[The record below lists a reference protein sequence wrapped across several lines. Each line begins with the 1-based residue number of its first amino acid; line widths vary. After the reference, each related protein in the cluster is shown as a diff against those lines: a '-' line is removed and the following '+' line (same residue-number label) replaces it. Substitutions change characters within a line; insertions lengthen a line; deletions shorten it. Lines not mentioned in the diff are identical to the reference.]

1 LSRRSVA
8 LAVTLLAV
16 VGASAT
22 CGAAP
27 QGLWMQWILD
37 PSHVSGNT
45 LSALHGLPGKTDG
58 PMDWIDGP
66 DGKWYRMDGSGNHF
80 VVYSG
85 AKDGLALPSTSI
97 TVEAWAMLSESTN
110 WAGLANFIQDNGSY
124 ERGWMLG
131 CLDDRFMFGLASLGD
146 RKPTDPY
153 PSYLTYMK
161 ADGPFEI
168 GKWYHVVG
176 VYDGTTMRL
185 YVDGLL
191 AAESNDQRGVICYP
205 DQGVLAIGA
214 YVDNDER
221 HNLPGAIREVRIY
234 SRALT
239 ADEVASSMPGSV
251 MVSSDADAAQG
262 IPVRLLMLDG
272 SAIEGFLVGAYG
284 MDLLVA
290 KDSAAVQR
298 IDSRQVGSVLMWPK

>member
-1 LSRRSVA
+1 MSRRLVA
-8 LAVTLLAV
+8 LAITLLVV
-16 VGASAT
+16 VGASGT
-22 CGAAP
+22 CAASL
-27 QGLWMQWILD
+27 QGLWMQWVLD
-37 PSHVSGNT
+37 PAHVSADT
-45 LSALHGLPGKTDG
+45 LSALHGLPGKTAG
-58 PMDWIDGP
+58 PVAWIDGP

-97 TVEAWAMLSESTN
+97 TVEAWAMVEQSTN
-110 WAGLANFIQDNGSY
+110 WAGFASFIQDNGSY
-124 ERGWMLG
+124 ERGWILG
-131 CLDDRFMFGLASLGD
+131 CLDGRFMFGLASLGD
-146 RKPTDPY
+146 RKVTDPY

-161 ADGPFEI
+161 AEGPFET

-176 VYDGTTMRL
+176 VYDGTVMRL
-185 YVDGLL
+185 YVDSQL
-191 AAESNDQRGVICYP
+191 AAESKDQHGVICYP

-214 YVDNDER
+214 YADDDER
-221 HNLPGAIREVRIY
+221 HNLSGAVREVRIY

-239 ADEVASSMPGSV
+239 ASEVASSILEPVVPLG
-251 MVSSDADAAQG
+251 ADASQG

-272 SAIEGFLVGAYG
+272 STIEGFLIGAYG

-298 IDSRQVGSVLMWPK
+298 IDSRQVGSVLIWPR

>member
-1 LSRRSVA
+1 MSRRLVA
-8 LAVTLLAV
+8 LAITLLVV
-16 VGASAT
+16 VGASGT
-22 CGAAP
+22 CAASL
-27 QGLWMQWILD
+27 QGLWMQWVLD
-37 PSHVSGNT
+37 PAHVSADT
-45 LSALHGLPGKTDG
+45 LSALHGLPGKTAG
-58 PMDWIDGP
+58 PVAWIDGP

-97 TVEAWAMLSESTN
+97 TVEAWAMVEQSTN
-110 WAGLANFIQDNGSY
+110 WAGFASFIQDNGSY
-124 ERGWMLG
+124 ERGWILG
-131 CLDDRFMFGLASLGD
+131 CLDGRFMFGLASLGD
-146 RKPTDPY
+146 RKVTDPY

-161 ADGPFEI
+161 AEGPFET

-176 VYDGTTMRL
+176 VYDGTVMRL
-185 YVDGLL
+185 YVDSQL
-191 AAESNDQRGVICYP
+191 AAESKDQHGVICYP

-214 YVDNDER
+214 YADDDER
-221 HNLPGAIREVRIY
+221 HNLSGAVREVRVY

-239 ADEVASSMPGSV
+239 ASEVASSIPEPVVPLG
-251 MVSSDADAAQG
+251 ADASQG

-272 SAIEGFLVGAYG
+272 STIEGFLIGAYG

-298 IDSRQVGSVLMWPK
+298 IDSRQVGSVLIWPR

>member
-1 LSRRSVA
+1 MSRRQVA
-8 LAVTLLAV
+8 LAVALLVV
-16 VGASAT
+16 VGACGT

-37 PSHVSGNT
+37 PSHVSADT
-45 LSALHGLPGKTDG
+45 LGALHGLPGKTTG
-58 PMDWIDGP
+58 PVAWIDGP
-66 DGKWYRMDGSGNHF
+66 DGKWYRMDGSSNHF
-80 VVYSG
+80 VIYSG
-85 AKDGLALPSTSI
+85 ATSGLASPSTAI
-97 TVEAWAMLSESTN
+97 TVEAWAMVSESAN
-110 WAGLANFIQDNGSY
+110 WAGLASFIQDNGSY

-131 CLDDRFMFGLASLGD
+131 CLDGRFMFGLASLGD

-161 ADGPFEI
+161 ADGPFET

-185 YVDGLL
+185 YVDGRLS
-191 AAESNDQRGVICYP
+191 AESKDQHGVICYP
-205 DQGVLAIGA
+205 DQGVLTIGA

-251 MVSSDADAAQG
+251 VSSDANTAQG

-290 KDSAAVQR
+290 KDSATVQR

>member
-1 LSRRSVA
+1 MSRRQVA
-8 LAVTLLAV
+8 LAVALLVV
-16 VGASAT
+16 VGACGT

-37 PSHVSGNT
+37 PSHVSADT
-45 LSALHGLPGKTDG
+45 LGALHGLPGKTTG
-58 PMDWIDGP
+58 PVAWIDGP
-66 DGKWYRMDGSGNHF
+66 DGKWYRMDGSSNHF
-80 VVYSG
+80 VIYSG
-85 AKDGLALPSTSI
+85 ATSGLASPSTAI
-97 TVEAWAMLSESTN
+97 TVEAWAMVSESAN
-110 WAGLANFIQDNGSY
+110 WAGLASFIQDNGSY

-131 CLDDRFMFGLASLGD
+131 CLDGRFMFGLASLGD

-161 ADGPFEI
+161 ADGPFET
-168 GKWYHVVG
+168 GRWYHVVG

-185 YVDGLL
+185 YVDGRLS
-191 AAESNDQRGVICYP
+191 AESKDQHGVICYP

-251 MVSSDADAAQG
+251 VSSDANTAQG

-290 KDSAAVQR
+290 EGSATVQR

>member
-1 LSRRSVA
+1 
-8 LAVTLLAV
+8 
-16 VGASAT
+16 
-22 CGAAP
+22 
-27 QGLWMQWILD
+27 MQWILD
-37 PSHVSGNT
+37 PSHVSSNT
-45 LSALHGLPGKTDG
+45 LIALHGLPGKTDG

-66 DGKWYRMDGSGNHF
+66 DGKWYRMDGSSNHF
-80 VVYSG
+80 VIYSG
-85 AKDGLALPSTSI
+85 ATSGLALPSSAI
-97 TVEAWAMLSESTN
+97 TVEAWAMVSESAN
-110 WAGLANFIQDNGSY
+110 WAGLASFIQDNGSY

-131 CLDDRFMFGLASLGD
+131 CLDGRFMFGLASLGD
-146 RKPTDPY
+146 RKVTDPY

-161 ADGPFEI
+161 ADGPYEI

-185 YVDGLL
+185 YVDGRL
-191 AAESNDQRGVICYP
+191 AAESKDQHGVICQP

-251 MVSSDADAAQG
+251 VVSPDADAAQG

-290 KDSAAVQR
+290 KGSATVQR

>member
-1 LSRRSVA
+1 
-8 LAVTLLAV
+8 
-16 VGASAT
+16 
-22 CGAAP
+22 
-27 QGLWMQWILD
+27 MQWILD
-37 PSHVSGNT
+37 PSHVSSNT
-45 LSALHGLPGKTDG
+45 LIALHGLPGKTDG

-66 DGKWYRMDGSGNHF
+66 DGKWYRMDGSSNHF
-80 VVYSG
+80 VIYSG
-85 AKDGLALPSTSI
+85 ATSGLALPSSAI
-97 TVEAWAMLSESTN
+97 TVEAWAMVSESAN
-110 WAGLANFIQDNGSY
+110 WAGLASFIQDNGSY

-131 CLDDRFMFGLASLGD
+131 CLDGRFMFGLASLGD

-161 ADGPFEI
+161 ADGPFET

-185 YVDGLL
+185 YVDGRLS
-191 AAESNDQRGVICYP
+191 AESKDQHGVICYP
-205 DQGVLAIGA
+205 DQGVLTIGA

-251 MVSSDADAAQG
+251 VSSDADAAQG

-272 SAIEGFLVGAYG
+272 SAIEGFLVGACG

-290 KDSAAVQR
+290 KDSATVQR

>member
-1 LSRRSVA
+1 MSRRQVA
-8 LAVTLLAV
+8 LAVALLVV
-16 VGASAT
+16 VGACGT

-37 PSHVSGNT
+37 PSHVSSNT
-45 LSALHGLPGKTDG
+45 LIALHGLPGKTDG

-66 DGKWYRMDGSGNHF
+66 DGKWYRMDGSSNHF
-80 VVYSG
+80 VIYSG
-85 AKDGLALPSTSI
+85 ATSGLALPSSAI
-97 TVEAWAMLSESTN
+97 TVEAWAMVSESAN
-110 WAGLANFIQDNGSY
+110 WAGLASFIQDNGSY

-131 CLDDRFMFGLASLGD
+131 CLDGRFMFGLASLGD
-146 RKPTDPY
+146 RKVTDPY

-161 ADGPFEI
+161 ADGPYEI

-185 YVDGLL
+185 YVDGRL
-191 AAESNDQRGVICYP
+191 AAESKDQHGVICQP

-251 MVSSDADAAQG
+251 VVSPDADAAQG

-290 KDSAAVQR
+290 KGSATVQR

>member
-1 LSRRSVA
+1 MSRRQVA
-8 LAVTLLAV
+8 LAVALLVV
-16 VGASAT
+16 VGACGT

-37 PSHVSGNT
+37 PSHVSSNT
-45 LSALHGLPGKTDG
+45 LIALHGLPGKTDG

-66 DGKWYRMDGSGNHF
+66 DGKWYRMDGSSNHF
-80 VVYSG
+80 VIYSG
-85 AKDGLALPSTSI
+85 ATSGLALPSSAI
-97 TVEAWAMLSESTN
+97 TVEAWAMVSESAN
-110 WAGLANFIQDNGSY
+110 WAGLASFIQDNGSY

-131 CLDDRFMFGLASLGD
+131 CLDGRFMFGLASLGD
-146 RKPTDPY
+146 RKVTDPY

-161 ADGPFEI
+161 ADGPYEI

-185 YVDGLL
+185 YVDGRL
-191 AAESNDQRGVICYP
+191 AAESKDQHGVICQP

-251 MVSSDADAAQG
+251 VVSPDADAAQG

-272 SAIEGFLVGAYG
+272 STIEGFLVGAYG

-290 KDSAAVQR
+290 KGSATVQR

>member
-1 LSRRSVA
+1 
-8 LAVTLLAV
+8 
-16 VGASAT
+16 
-22 CGAAP
+22 
-27 QGLWMQWILD
+27 MQWILD
-37 PSHVSGNT
+37 PSHVSADT
-45 LSALHGLPGKTDG
+45 LGALHGLPGKTTG
-58 PMDWIDGP
+58 PVAWIDGP
-66 DGKWYRMDGSGNHF
+66 DGKWYRMDGSSNHF
-80 VVYSG
+80 VIYSG
-85 AKDGLALPSTSI
+85 ATSGLASPSTAI
-97 TVEAWAMLSESTN
+97 TVEAWAMVSESAN
-110 WAGLANFIQDNGSY
+110 WAGLASFIQDNGSY

-131 CLDDRFMFGLASLGD
+131 CLDGRFMFGLASLGD

-161 ADGPFEI
+161 ADGPFET
-168 GKWYHVVG
+168 GRWYHVVG

-185 YVDGLL
+185 YVDGRLS
-191 AAESNDQRGVICYP
+191 AESKDQHGVICYP

-290 KDSAAVQR
+290 EGSATVQR

>member
-1 LSRRSVA
+1 MSRRQVA
-8 LAVTLLAV
+8 LAVALLVV
-16 VGASAT
+16 VGACGT

-37 PSHVSGNT
+37 PSHVSADT
-45 LSALHGLPGKTDG
+45 LGALHGLPGKTTG
-58 PMDWIDGP
+58 PVAWIDGP
-66 DGKWYRMDGSGNHF
+66 DGKWYRMDGSSNHF
-80 VVYSG
+80 VIYSG
-85 AKDGLALPSTSI
+85 ATSGLASPSTAI
-97 TVEAWAMLSESTN
+97 TVEAWAMVSESAN
-110 WAGLANFIQDNGSY
+110 WAGLASFIQDNGSY

-131 CLDDRFMFGLASLGD
+131 CLDGRFMFGLASLGD

-161 ADGPFEI
+161 ADGPFET
-168 GKWYHVVG
+168 GRWYHVVG

-185 YVDGLL
+185 YVDGRLS
-191 AAESNDQRGVICYP
+191 AESKDQHGVICYP

-290 KDSAAVQR
+290 EGSATVQR

>member
-1 LSRRSVA
+1 
-8 LAVTLLAV
+8 
-16 VGASAT
+16 
-22 CGAAP
+22 
-27 QGLWMQWILD
+27 
-37 PSHVSGNT
+37 
-45 LSALHGLPGKTDG
+45 LSALHGLPGKTAG
-58 PMDWIDGP
+58 PVAWIDGP

-97 TVEAWAMLSESTN
+97 TVEAWAMVEQSTN
-110 WAGLANFIQDNGSY
+110 WAGFASFIQDNGSY
-124 ERGWMLG
+124 ERGWILG
-131 CLDDRFMFGLASLGD
+131 CLDGRFMFGLASLGD
-146 RKPTDPY
+146 RKVTDPY

-161 ADGPFEI
+161 AEGPFET

-176 VYDGTTMRL
+176 VYDGTVMRL
-185 YVDGLL
+185 YVDSQL
-191 AAESNDQRGVICYP
+191 AAESKDQHGVICYP

-214 YVDNDER
+214 YADDDER
-221 HNLPGAIREVRIY
+221 HNLSGAVREVRIY

-239 ADEVASSMPGSV
+239 ASEVASSIPEPVVPLG
-251 MVSSDADAAQG
+251 ADASQG

-272 SAIEGFLVGAYG
+272 STIEGFLIGAYG

-298 IDSRQVGSVLMWPK
+298 IDSRQVGSVLIWPR

>member
-1 LSRRSVA
+1 VA
-8 LAVTLLAV
+8 
-16 VGASAT
+16 
-22 CGAAP
+22 
-27 QGLWMQWILD
+27 
-37 PSHVSGNT
+37 
-45 LSALHGLPGKTDG
+45 
-58 PMDWIDGP
+58 WIDGP
-66 DGKWYRMDGSGNHF
+66 DGKWYRMDGSSNHF
-80 VVYSG
+80 VIYSG
-85 AKDGLALPSTSI
+85 ATSGLASPSTAI
-97 TVEAWAMLSESTN
+97 TVEAWAMVSESAN
-110 WAGLANFIQDNGSY
+110 WAGLASFIQDNGSY

-131 CLDDRFMFGLASLGD
+131 CLDGRFMFGLASLGD

-161 ADGPFEI
+161 ADGPFET
-168 GKWYHVVG
+168 GRWYHVVG

-185 YVDGLL
+185 YVDGRLS
-191 AAESNDQRGVICYP
+191 AESKDQHGVICYP

-284 MDLLVA
+284 VDLLVA
-290 KDSAAVQR
+290 KGSAAVQR

>member
-1 LSRRSVA
+1 
-8 LAVTLLAV
+8 
-16 VGASAT
+16 
-22 CGAAP
+22 
-27 QGLWMQWILD
+27 MQWILD
-37 PSHVSGNT
+37 PSHVSSNT
-45 LSALHGLPGKTDG
+45 LIALHGLPGKTDG

-66 DGKWYRMDGSGNHF
+66 DGKWYRMDGSSNHF
-80 VVYSG
+80 VIYSG
-85 AKDGLALPSTSI
+85 ATSGLASPSTAI
-97 TVEAWAMLSESTN
+97 TVEAWAMVSESAN
-110 WAGLANFIQDNGSY
+110 WAGLASFIQDNGSY

-131 CLDDRFMFGLASLGD
+131 CLDGRFMFGLASLGD

-161 ADGPFEI
+161 ADGPFET
-168 GKWYHVVG
+168 GRWYHVVG

-185 YVDGLL
+185 YVDGRLS
-191 AAESNDQRGVICYP
+191 AESKDQHGVICYP

-290 KDSAAVQR
+290 KGSATVQR

>member
-1 LSRRSVA
+1 
-8 LAVTLLAV
+8 
-16 VGASAT
+16 
-22 CGAAP
+22 
-27 QGLWMQWILD
+27 MQWILD
-37 PSHVSGNT
+37 PSHVSSNT
-45 LSALHGLPGKTDG
+45 LIALHGLPGKTDG

-66 DGKWYRMDGSGNHF
+66 DGKWYRMDGSSNHF
-80 VVYSG
+80 VIYSG
-85 AKDGLALPSTSI
+85 ATSGLALPSSAI
-97 TVEAWAMLSESTN
+97 TVEAWAMVSESAN
-110 WAGLANFIQDNGSY
+110 WAGLASFIQDNGSY

-131 CLDDRFMFGLASLGD
+131 CLDGRFMFGLASLGD
-146 RKPTDPY
+146 RKVTDPY

-161 ADGPFEI
+161 ADGPYEI

-185 YVDGLL
+185 YVDGRL
-191 AAESNDQRGVICYP
+191 AAESKDQHGVICQP

-251 MVSSDADAAQG
+251 VVSPDADAAQG

-272 SAIEGFLVGAYG
+272 STIEGFLVGAYG

-290 KDSAAVQR
+290 KGSATVQR

>member
-1 LSRRSVA
+1 MSRRQVA
-8 LAVTLLAV
+8 LAVALLVV
-16 VGASAT
+16 VGACGT

-37 PSHVSGNT
+37 PSHVSSNT
-45 LSALHGLPGKTDG
+45 LIALHGLPGKTDG

-66 DGKWYRMDGSGNHF
+66 DGKWYRMDGSSNHF
-80 VVYSG
+80 VIYSG
-85 AKDGLALPSTSI
+85 ATSGLASPSTAI
-97 TVEAWAMLSESTN
+97 TVEAWAMVSESAN
-110 WAGLANFIQDNGSY
+110 WAGLASFIQDNGSY

-131 CLDDRFMFGLASLGD
+131 CLDGRFMFGLASLGD

-161 ADGPFEI
+161 ADGPFET
-168 GKWYHVVG
+168 GRWYHVVG

-185 YVDGLL
+185 YVDGRLS
-191 AAESNDQRGVICYP
+191 AESKDQHGVICYP

-290 KDSAAVQR
+290 KGSATVQR

>member
-1 LSRRSVA
+1 MSRRLVA
-8 LAVTLLAV
+8 LAITLLVV
-16 VGASAT
+16 VGASGT
-22 CGAAP
+22 CAASL
-27 QGLWMQWILD
+27 QGLWMQWVLD
-37 PSHVSGNT
+37 PAHVSADT
-45 LSALHGLPGKTDG
+45 LSALHGLPGKTAG
-58 PMDWIDGP
+58 PVAWIDGP

-97 TVEAWAMLSESTN
+97 TVEAWAMVEQSTN
-110 WAGLANFIQDNGSY
+110 WAGFASFIQDNGSY
-124 ERGWMLG
+124 ERGWILG
-131 CLDDRFMFGLASLGD
+131 CLDGRFMFGLASLGD
-146 RKPTDPY
+146 RKVTDPY

-161 ADGPFEI
+161 AEGPFET

-176 VYDGTTMRL
+176 VYDGTVMRL
-185 YVDGLL
+185 YVDSQL
-191 AAESNDQRGVICYP
+191 AAESKDQHGVICYP

-214 YVDNDER
+214 YADDDER
-221 HNLPGAIREVRIY
+221 HNLSGAVREVRVY

-239 ADEVASSMPGSV
+239 ASEVASSILEPVVPLG
-251 MVSSDADAAQG
+251 ADASQG

-272 SAIEGFLVGAYG
+272 STIEGFLIGAYG

-298 IDSRQVGSVLMWPK
+298 IDSRQVGSVLIWPR